1 MDALWKDVRFALRML
16 RRTPGVAAAA
26 VMALALGI
34 GANTAIFSV
43 VDGVLL
49 RPLPY
54 QDSRALVVINGAYP
68 VHGGAHA
75 APISYPEYDDLAD
88 AEPHARQRRRYAQG
102 DANLSG
108 AGGAPT
114 AA

>member
-26 VMALALGI
+26 VIALALGI

-54 QDSRALVVINGAYP
+54 RDSRALYVIRGRFP
-68 VHGGAHA
+68 GMERGDV
-75 APISYPEYDDLAD
+75 PISYPEFKDVLEQSRTLAN
-88 AEPHARQRRRYAQG
+88 AAVFAQG

-108 AGGAPT
+108 TGG
-114 AA
+114 